1 MAEEIKTA
9 VCYFCKGYCPLLV
22 HSENGRLISAE
33 VDPSDSGLNSLFPR
47 AKSCVRR
54 RAAKEFMYHPDR
66 VHFPLKRAGE
76 RGGGKWE
83 EISWDQAFDE
93 IAKKLQGIKDKY
105 GAEAVAGVKGTLRNK
120 SFQTRFFMQF
130 GSPNSVT
137 AGKICYGPLFAISNA
152 MFGWS
157 GGRFSFPGGHRAVGG
172 VIPKCIFLTGTDPYQ
187 SWPRVANI
195 VRECK
200 KAGGKLI
207 AVDPR
212 ETTLTKQADIWLQLR
227 PGTDTALFLSLIHVI
242 IEEGLYDKDFV
253 DQWCYGFDELK
264 ARAREYPPE
273 KAAEIT
279 WVSIEKIKEAARML
293 GENRPF
299 YTWNGMGTE
308 QLQNSIQAIHA
319 RFILAAITGS
329 IDAEGGTHVGR
340 PGKARTVD
348 DTGMVEVLPLEQKQK
363 QLGSDRF
370 RFTGFPGYELISAN
384 TMRVWGKMPPGEPTA
399 TASPHQ
405 PTIYRAMITGKPY
418 PVKALM
424 VHAHNPMLVQGNTK
438 LIYKALKSLELSVVF
453 DYFRTPT
460 AELADY
466 VLPVASWLERP
477 DYMGDY
483 GGEAALPASIPGEY
497 DHKTDYEIWRGIGLK
512 LGQDWPWKNLEEVFD
527 FCLEPVGMTF
537 EQFLEKGRGISRKAT
552 YRNYEEKGFATT
564 TGKAELYSTVL
575 EKLEYDPLPQY
586 EEPPETPIS
595 RPDLKEEFP
604 LMLITGGRF
613 RPLFHSEF
621 RQIESLR
628 RLHPDP
634 IVQVNPKTAKKLGIG
649 EDDWIWIESPRGR
662 IKMKCQLYPGID
674 PQVVHCQHGWW
685 FPELP
690 GEEPS
695 LHGAWES
702 NVNVLTDD
710 DPDHCNPISGG
721 WPLKTA
727 MCRIYKDKK

>member
-1 MAEEIKTA
+1 MAKEIKKS

-47 AKSCVRR
+47 AKGCVRR
-54 RAAKEFMYHPDR
+54 RAAKEWMYHPDR
-66 VHFPLKRAGE
+66 VHYPLKRAGE
-76 RGGGKWE
+76 RGEGKWE
-83 EISWDQAFDE
+83 QITWDQAFE
-93 IAKKLQGIKDKY
+93 EVAQRLQGIKDRY
-105 GAEAVAGVKGTLRNK
+105 GAEALAGVKGTMRNK

-137 AGKICYGPLFAISNA
+137 AGKICYGPLFAVSNA

-172 VIPKCIFLTGTDPYQ
+172 VIPKCVFLTGTDPYQ

-212 ETTLTKQADIWLQLR
+212 ETALTRQSDIWLQPR
-227 PGTDTALFLSLIHVI
+227 PGTDTALFLSMIHVI
-242 IEEGLYDKDFV
+242 IEEGLFDKTFV
-253 DQWCYGFDELK
+253 DQWCYGFDDLK
-264 ARAREYPPE
+264 VRAAEYPPD

-279 WVSIEKIKEAARML
+279 WVSADKIKEAARML
-293 GENRPF
+293 GKNSPF

-308 QLQNSIQAIHA
+308 QLHNSIQAIHA

-340 PGKARTVD
+340 PGKSRSVD
-348 DTGMVEVLPLEQKQK
+348 DTGMIEVLPPEQKQK
-363 QLGSDRF
+363 QLGADRF
-370 RFTGFPGYELISAN
+370 RFTAFPGYELISAN

-418 PVKALM
+418 PVKALI
-424 VHAHNPMLVQGNTK
+424 VHAHNPMLVQANTK
-438 LIYKALKSLELSVVF
+438 LVYKALKSLELSVVF

-477 DYMGDY
+477 DLMGDY
-483 GGEAALPASIPGEY
+483 GGEAALPALIPGEY
-497 DHKTDYEIWRGIGLK
+497 EHKTDYEIWRGIGLK
-512 LGQDWPWKNLEEVFD
+512 LGQDWPWRNLEEVFD
-527 FCLEPVGMTF
+527 WCLEPLGITF
-537 EQFLEKGRGISRKAT
+537 EKFLERDRSIIPKPT

-564 TGKAELYSTVL
+564 TGKAELASTIL
-575 EKLEYDPLPQY
+575 EKLGYDPLPQY
-586 EEPPETPIS
+586 EEPPETPVS
-595 RPDLKEEFP
+595 RPDLTEEFP

-621 RQIESLR
+621 RQIDSLR

-634 IVQVNPKTAKKLGIG
+634 IVQVNPKTAESLGIG
-649 EDDWIWIESPRGR
+649 EGDWIWIESPRGKIR
-662 IKMKCQLYPGID
+662 MKCKLYPGID

-695 LHGAWES
+695 LHGVWNS

-727 MCRIYKDKK
+727 LCRIYKDEK

>member
-1 MAEEIKTA
+1 
-9 VCYFCKGYCPLLV
+9 
-22 HSENGRLISAE
+22 
-33 VDPSDSGLNSLFPR
+33 
-47 AKSCVRR
+47 
-54 RAAKEFMYHPDR
+54 
-66 VHFPLKRAGE
+66 
-76 RGGGKWE
+76 
-83 EISWDQAFDE
+83 
-93 IAKKLQGIKDKY
+93 
-105 GAEAVAGVKGTLRNK
+105 
-120 SFQTRFFMQF
+120 
-130 GSPNSVT
+130 
-137 AGKICYGPLFAISNA
+137 
-152 MFGWS
+152 
-157 GGRFSFPGGHRAVGG
+157 
-172 VIPKCIFLTGTDPYQ
+172 
-187 SWPRVANI
+187 
-195 VRECK
+195 
-200 KAGGKLI
+200 
-207 AVDPR
+207 
-212 ETTLTKQADIWLQLR
+212 
-227 PGTDTALFLSLIHVI
+227 
-242 IEEGLYDKDFV
+242 
-253 DQWCYGFDELK
+253 
-264 ARAREYPPE
+264 
-273 KAAEIT
+273 
-279 WVSIEKIKEAARML
+279 ML
-293 GENRPF
+293 GENSPF

-329 IDAEGGTHVGR
+329 MDVEGGTHVGR
-340 PGKARTVD
+340 PGKSRTVD
-348 DTGMVEVLPLEQKQK
+348 DTGMIEVLPLEQKQK

-370 RFTGFPGYELISAN
+370 RFTAFSGYELISAN

-460 AELADY
+460 AELADF

-477 DYMGDY
+477 DYQGDY
-483 GGEAALPASIPGEY
+483 AGEAALPASIPGEY

-537 EQFLEKGRGISRKAT
+537 EQFLEKDRGITPKAS

-564 TGKAELYSTVL
+564 TGKAELYSTIL
-575 EKLEYDPLPQY
+575 EKLGYDPLPQY

-621 RQIESLR
+621 RQIDSLR

-634 IVQVNPKTAKKLGIG
+634 IVQVNPKTAESLGIG
-649 EDDWIWIESPRGR
+649 KGDWIWIESPRGR

-674 PQVVHCQHGWW
+674 PLVVHCQHGWW

-695 LHGAWES
+695 LHGVWES

-727 MCRIYKDKK
+727 MCRIYKDEK

>member
-1 MAEEIKTA
+1 
-9 VCYFCKGYCPLLV
+9 
-22 HSENGRLISAE
+22 
-33 VDPSDSGLNSLFPR
+33 
-47 AKSCVRR
+47 
-54 RAAKEFMYHPDR
+54 
-66 VHFPLKRAGE
+66 
-76 RGGGKWE
+76 
-83 EISWDQAFDE
+83 
-93 IAKKLQGIKDKY
+93 
-105 GAEAVAGVKGTLRNK
+105 
-120 SFQTRFFMQF
+120 
-130 GSPNSVT
+130 
-137 AGKICYGPLFAISNA
+137 
-152 MFGWS
+152 
-157 GGRFSFPGGHRAVGG
+157 
-172 VIPKCIFLTGTDPYQ
+172 LTGTDPFQ

-212 ETTLTKQADIWLQLR
+212 ETALTKQSDIWLQLR

-242 IEEGLYDKDFV
+242 IEEGLYDKAFV

-264 ARAREYPPE
+264 ARAGEYPPE

-279 WVSIEKIKEAARML
+279 WVSADKIKEAARML
-293 GENRPF
+293 GENSPF

-329 IDAEGGTHVGR
+329 MDVEGGTHVGR

-348 DTGMVEVLPLEQKQK
+348 DTGMIEVLPLEQKKK

-370 RFTGFPGYELISAN
+370 RFTAFPGYELISAN

-466 VLPVASWLERP
+466 ILPVASWLERP
-477 DYMGDY
+477 DWMGDY

-527 FCLEPVGMTF
+527 HCLEPVGLTF
-537 EQFLEKGRGISRKAT
+537 EQFLEKGRGITPKPT

-564 TGKAELYSTVL
+564 TGKAELYSTIL
-575 EKLEYDPLPQY
+575 EKLGYDPLPQY

-595 RPDLKEEFP
+595 RPDLKEDFP

-621 RQIESLR
+621 RQIPSLR

-634 IVQVNPKTAKKLGIG
+634 IVQVNPETANSLGIG
-649 EDDWIWIESPRGR
+649 EGDWIWIESPRGR
-662 IKMKCQLYPGID
+662 IRMKCQLYPGIN

-685 FPELP
+685 FPEKP

-695 LHGAWES
+695 LHGAFES

-727 MCRIYKDKK
+727 MCRIYKDKN